1 MKTDTLVP
9 PQRKRTAHMLEIG
22 APFYQD
28 NQLQVK
34 VYWKKTEGEHKLWS
48 HSNFFPMYLKH
59 KNVVICRFN

>member
-1 MKTDTLVP
+1 MKSDTLVS

-34 VYWKKTEGEHKLWS
+34 VYWKKNEGECKDHFIVNDFLSIYYYCFGKT
-48 HSNFFPMYLKH
+48 
-59 KNVVICRFN
+59 